1 MTEKVI
7 EKLIQ
12 RQINQWSHW
21 EAVLRKAEDPAAVPV
36 LPIITISR
44 ELGAGGRS
52 LAEALAA
59 RLDLQVHGYDI
70 VEHIAQDRELEHEV
84 VAQLDEHLTSQI
96 DLWIKGVLQSR
107 IFLRDEYH
115 VALVRVVRTLAA
127 HGGVVILGRG
137 GNFILREE
145 ADLRLRLVAEIEHRA
160 PRLVVTRELSEAEAR
175 ERIAESDQGRRSF
188 VEKLFHADIDDPR
201 NYDLVINTTGLSDAV
216 VRDLALRALRKRD
229 SVGKARTKA

>member
-1 MTEKVI
+1 MTDKVI

-21 EAVLRKAEDPAAVPV
+21 EAVLRKAEDPAAVAARPT
-36 LPIITISR
+36 ITISR
-44 ELGAGGRS
+44 ELGAGGRG

-96 DLWIKGVLQSR
+96 DLWIKGVLQRR

-127 HGGVVILGRG
+127 RGGVVILGRG
-137 GNFILREE
+137 GNFILHEE
-145 ADLRLRLVAEIEHRA
+145 ANLRLRLVAEVEQRA
-160 PRLVVTRELSEAEAR
+160 SRLADAYEVSESEAR
-175 ERIAESDQGRRSF
+175 QRIAESDQGRREF

-201 NYDLVINTTGLSDAV
+201 NYDLVINTAGLSDAV
-216 VRDLALRALRKRD
+216 VRDLALRALPKRG
-229 SVGKARTKA
+229 SAENAKAEA

>member
-1 MTEKVI
+1 MTDKVI
-7 EKLIQ
+7 ERLIQ

-21 EAVLRKAEDPAAVPV
+21 EAVLRKAEDPATVPTR
-36 LPIITISR
+36 PTITISR
-44 ELGAGGRS
+44 ELGAGGRGLAES
-52 LAEALAA
+52 LAE

-84 VAQLDEHLTSQI
+84 VAQLDEQLTSQI
-96 DLWIKGVLQSR
+96 DLWIKGVLQRR

-127 HGGVVILGRG
+127 RGGVVVLGRG

-145 ADLRLRLVAEIEHRA
+145 ADLRLRLVADVEHRA
-160 PRLVVTRELSEAEAR
+160 RRLMEAQGLSEQEAR
-175 ERIAESDQGRRSF
+175 ERIAESAQGRREF

-216 VRDLALRALRKRD
+216 VLDLALRALRKRG
-229 SVGKARTKA
+229 SAGNARAET